1 MSGNKRQHNRQLNDW
16 LTSYLKYTEQSESPV
31 SFHHWAGVS
40 TIAAAL
46 QRKVYLKW
54 GHSTIYPN
62 QYIVLVGPSGQ
73 SRKGEAINIA
83 RGMAES
89 IKIPL
94 IGEDNSMEA
103 IIVEMK
109 NAITSFIDK
118 GNNNLTFQCA
128 ISCFVEE
135 LSVFCGQQNTQFLAY
150 LTNWYDS
157 RDQWKRTT
165 KHMGTDEIMGMCYNM
180 LAATA
185 PDWIPYILP
194 REAIGGG
201 FTSRCMF
208 IVENRKSKIVADPN
222 ALPPQTELKRQLARD
237 LEAIHSLSGAM
248 KLDDNALDKYIK
260 WYTKQENDIADGNS
274 AIKDDLFQGYMAR
287 RATHFLKTMMVCS
300 VSRGDD
306 MTIIERDF
314 VRARGMLDKAEKSM
328 AQAFAGIGKA
338 KYAEETQKV
347 LDYIAIN
354 GKVTKAEVL
363 THFFRSLDDY
373 GLDTIIKV
381 LSGMRAIRVVIA
393 MGGTYY
399 EYTKRAEPESP
410 AQSVN

>member
-1 MSGNKRQHNRQLNDW
+1 MGKRQLNDW

-40 TIAAAL
+40 AIAAAL

-62 QYIVLVGPSGQ
+62 QYIVLVGPSGA

-118 GNNNLTFQCA
+118 GNSKLTFQCA
-128 ISCFVEE
+128 VSCFVEE
-135 LSVFCGQQNTQFLAY
+135 LSVFTGQQNTQFLAY

-165 KHMGTDEIMGMCYNM
+165 KHQGTDEIMGMCYNM

-201 FTSRCMF
+201 FTSRCLF

-222 ALPPQTELKRQLARD
+222 AIPPQTELKRSLARD
-237 LEAIHSLSGAM
+237 LEAVHSLSGAM
-248 KLDDNALDKYIK
+248 HLDRNALELYIE
-260 WYTKQENDIADGNS
+260 WYTKQETDILSGKS
-274 AIKDDLFQGYMAR
+274 AIKDALFQGYMAR
-287 RATHFLKTMMVCS
+287 RATHFLKTMMIVS
-300 VSRGDD
+300 ASRGDD
-306 MTIIERDF
+306 LVVIEKDF
-314 VRARGMLDKAEKSM
+314 KRARGMLDKAERNM
-328 AQAFAGIGKA
+328 INAFSGIGKA

-354 GKVTKAEVL
+354 GKVTKADIL

-381 LSGMRAIRVVIA
+381 LSGMKAIRVVIA
-393 MGGTYY
+393 REGTFY
-399 EYTKRAEPESP
+399 EYTRKAEPEDP
-410 AQSVN
+410 ASIN